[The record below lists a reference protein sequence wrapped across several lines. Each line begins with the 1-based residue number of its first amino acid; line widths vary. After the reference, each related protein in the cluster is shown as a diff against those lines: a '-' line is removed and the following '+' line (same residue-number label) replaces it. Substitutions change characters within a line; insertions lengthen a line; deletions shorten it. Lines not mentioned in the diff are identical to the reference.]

1 MAESKATKTGC
12 GKSVDSIENGIKEL
26 FESDKYRKY
35 LATMSRFHRYSVN
48 NTMLIYMQR
57 PDATHV
63 AGFNKW
69 RDQFGRNV
77 LKGEKGIRIIA
88 PTPYKKKGRG
98 NQDRPGNQ
106 CAGAG
111 CGWQGHH

>member
-1 MAESKATKTGC
+1 MAEKQTSK
-12 GKSVDSIENGIKEL
+12 DRMR
-26 FESDKYRKY
+26 DRKY

-77 LKGEKGIRIIA
+77 LKGEKRHS
-88 PTPYKKKGRG
+88 
-98 NQDRPGNQ
+98 
-106 CAGAG
+106 
-111 CGWQGHH
+111 HHRSHSL